1 MQDKNDEMIRSLVET
16 VARLSDHLKSISEK
30 LEAIEEINSRL
41 KSIDRKTKD
50 STYVGSSYAWGD

>member
-30 LEAIEEINSRL
+30 LEVIEEINSRL
-41 KSIDRKTKD
+41 KSIDRKTED
-50 STYVGSSYAWGD
+50 STRVGSSRA